1 MNDFENVINDLKM
14 LKDKAR
20 LVYCYSIEGKNIL
33 ISYYND
39 FTKIVQN
46 AIDLLEEYNNDRG

>member
-1 MNDFENVINDLKM
+1 MNDFEEVINDLKM
-14 LKDKAR
+14 LKDKAHW
-20 LVYCYSIEGKNIL
+20 VHCYSTEGTNIL
-33 ISYYND
+33 ISYND

>member
-1 MNDFENVINDLKM
+1 MNDFEEVINDLNM
-14 LKDKAR
+14 LKDKSR
-20 LVYCYSIEGKNIL
+20 WVYYYSTEGTH
-33 ISYYND
+33 ISISHND